1 MATKLLNVL
10 QERKRSNMSAN
21 VTDTITT
28 GVISLTALEVAPV
41 VAEATAKAVEVPIE
55 NTITLVMQVIMS
67 LATLYKLFF
76 HKPKTKTDK
85 ENV

>member
-1 MATKLLNVL
+1 MANI
-10 QERKRSNMSAN
+10 
-21 VTDTITT
+21 TDTITT
-28 GVISLTALEVAPV
+28 GAISLTALEVAPK
-41 VAEATAKAVEVPIE
+41 VAEVAAQAVEIPIE

-76 HKPKTKTDK
+76 YKSKTKNTE

>member
-1 MATKLLNVL
+1 MA
-10 QERKRSNMSAN
+10 AN

-28 GVISLTALEVAPV
+28 GVVSLTALEVAPK
-41 VAEATAKAVEVPIE
+41 VAEIAAQAVEIPIE

-76 HKPKTKTDK
+76 HKSK
-85 ENV
+85 EKKEDNV

>member
-1 MATKLLNVL
+1 MATQLQNVL
-10 QERKRSNMSAN
+10 QEKRKSNMSAN

-28 GVISLTALEVAPV
+28 GLISLTALEVAPK
-41 VAEATAKAVEVPIE
+41 VAEITAQAVEVPIE

-76 HKPKTKTDK
+76 HKPKSKK
-85 ENV
+85 QEENV